1 MSINCWLVF
10 TLRVPARRA
19 KAFVQQQLLDACYER
34 GRAVVLFE
42 GHRYQAFEELDED
55 ARSFALEQFLGDEV
69 VAQLADERGVCVL
82 PEVGQSFTGR
92 SYAAIVEGE
101 DGLWV
106 RCEAD
111 PSKVAALVQ
120 APEPSQAALEA
131 VLSWASRPSARDAQA
146 AEEVLRLVLLARWP
160 ELGENLE
167 RIPALRPYAALFGA
181 APVRAAAAEPSCPK
195 ELEPFL
201 LAGGRLLSVEVSPGG
216 RAMAREHRALCDE
229 VFGDF
234 FEAFVEKA
242 LPRRDFSQ
250 PSNRVAIIQYELP
263 LGLADA
269 RRALEEAFA
278 QQALPVEGQQLQRTE
293 AFVLGGWE
301 RGRRVALKYFAAEAG
316 APAVVTVVS
325 VAGAAAAHR
334 P

>member
-10 TLRVPARRA
+10 TLRVRARRA
-19 KAFVQQQLLDACYER
+19 RAFVEQQLSDASYER
-34 GRAVVLFE
+34 GRAVVLYE
-42 GHRYQAFEELDED
+42 GYRYQAFEELDED
-55 ARSFALEQFLGDEV
+55 ARAFALEQFLGDAV

-92 SYAAIVEGE
+92 SYAAIVSES
-101 DGLWV
+101 GLWV

-111 PSKVAALVQ
+111 PSKVGSLGA

-131 VLSWASRPSARDAQA
+131 VLSWSSRPSAGDGQA
-146 AEEVLRLVLLARWP
+146 AAEVMHLVLLARWF
-160 ELGENLE
+160 ELGERLE
-167 RIPALRPYAALFGA
+167 RIPALRHHAGLFRA
-181 APVRAAAAEPSCPK
+181 APVRPAVAEPSCPS
-195 ELEPFL
+195 ELQPFL
-201 LAGGRLLSVEVSPGG
+201 LAKGRLTSVEVSPGG

-234 FEAFVEKA
+234 FEAFVERA

-250 PSNRVAIIQYELP
+250 TSNRVAIIQYELP

-278 QQALPVEGQQLQRTE
+278 RQGLPVEGRQLQRTE

-301 RGRRVALKYFAAEAG
+301 RGLRVALKYFAAEAG

-325 VAGAAAAHR
+325 VIDAAGGAR